1 MLNIFTSSRIIFICI
16 LSILFF
22 IPGCGGG
29 GGDSGG
35 GGDVADTTP
44 PAVPT
49 GLTATAK
56 SASRIDLAWSASTD
70 AVGYYIYR
78 DGTRLHNVYGAT
90 TIQDLNLTAKTTYN
104 YRVSAYD
111 SAGNESGQSTLASAT
126 TSDTATQL
134 LGTTGN
140 DYGRGIAIDPSGN
153 MYVTGWTPGNLDGQ
167 TGGPDIFLTK
177 YNASGV
183 RQWTRLLGTTGV
195 TEPVA
200 GDFGGLGQNVAVD
213 STGSAIY
220 VTGYTTASMDLQTYR
235 DGKDIF
241 LVKYDPTGNKLWT
254 RMYGTAIGSA
264 ADDVATG
271 VVVDS
276 RGYIFITGWTTG
288 DLDGAFPGPFGQEDM
303 FLAMYYDTGNRSWLI
318 QRGTA
323 ETDIA
328 TGIAVDN
335 SGQNYWVYLTGATKG
350 NLDSAR
356 TTSTGNYDIFL
367 VQYDLS
373 TASTPTWTWTKM
385 LGTAS
390 DDAALA
396 INARNANVHIAGVTG
411 GSLDGHTSAG
421 GNDIFV
427 AAYDHAGVKLWTTQ
441 LGTSADDIAYGITV
455 DSIGNSY
462 IAGFTSGNPSPF
474 KPNAGLEDI
483 FMIKFGI
490 GGGTPFA
497 VSLAGTTVGDEG
509 RAIAILES
517 SNALYVVGSTAGNLD
532 GETNAGGYDMCLLKF
547 NLAGEQQ

>member
-1 MLNIFTSSRIIFICI
+1 MLNLFKSPRKCLVFI
-16 LSILFF
+16 LAILFI

-29 GGDSGG
+29 GGGDDGG
-35 GGDVADTTP
+35 VTADTTP
-44 PAVPT
+44 PPVPT
-49 GLTATAK
+49 GLTATTV
-56 SASRIDLAWSASTD
+56 SASRIDLAWSGSAD
-70 AVGYYIYR
+70 AVGYKIYR
-78 DGTRLHNVYGAT
+78 NGTFLMDNFGGT
-90 TIQDLNLTAKTTYN
+90 TRSDLNLMAKTTYT
-104 YRVSAYD
+104 YRVSAID
-111 SAGNESGQSTLASAT
+111 SAGNESGQCALASAT
-126 TSDTATQL
+126 TMETATQL

-140 DYGRGIAIDPSGN
+140 DYGRGIAVDPSGN

-200 GDFGGLGQNVAVD
+200 GDFGGVGLNVAVD
-213 STGSAIY
+213 GAGSAIY
-220 VTGYTTASMDLQTYR
+220 VTGYTTASMDAQPYR

-241 LVKYDPTGNKLWT
+241 LVKYDPTGNKVWT
-254 RMYGTAIGSA
+254 RMYGTTIGTA
-264 ADDVATG
+264 VDDVATS
-271 VVVDS
+271 VAVDS

-318 QRGTA
+318 QRGTT

-328 TGIAVDN
+328 TSIAVDN
-335 SGQNYWVYLTGATKG
+335 SGGNYWVYLTGATKG
-350 NLDSAR
+350 NLDGVR
-356 TTSTGNYDIFL
+356 TTGTGNLDIFL
-367 VQYDLS
+367 VQYDIS
-373 TASTPTWTWTKM
+373 IESTPTWAWTKM

-396 INARNANVHIAGVTG
+396 ITARNAAVHIAGATG
-411 GSLDGHTSAG
+411 GSLDGHSSAG
-421 GNDIFV
+421 GNDVFV
-427 AAYDHAGVKLWTTQ
+427 AAYDHAGTKMWTTQ

-462 IAGFTSGNPSPF
+462 ITGFTSGNPSPF
-474 KPNAGLEDI
+474 KPNSGLEDI

-497 VSLAGTTVGDEG
+497 ISLAGTTMGDEG
-509 RAIAILES
+509 NAIAIRES
-517 SNALYVVGSTAGNLD
+517 DNALYVVGSTAGNLD
-532 GETNAGGYDMCLLKF
+532 GEPSAGGYDMCLLKF